1 MCVSIL
7 HFCMGK
13 EGGGVVLDVGQECF
27 ISETERGNWTVEVEL
42 DCIISSLLGGE
53 DKMFTQLRPNRNL
66 IVSSSYSVRTLKHT
80 RVWSSSG
87 DIFMTKTAFVIIII
101 CVRSHSGDRKKRGR
115 WKKKKSHTQTHPHK
129 PRLTK
134 NHLLALRL
142 HAWPKL
148 KFKPT

>member
-1 MCVSIL
+1 
-7 HFCMGK
+7 MGK

-80 RVWSSSG
+80 RV
-87 DIFMTKTAFVIIII
+87 
-101 CVRSHSGDRKKRGR
+101 
-115 WKKKKSHTQTHPHK
+115 
-129 PRLTK
+129 
-134 NHLLALRL
+134 
-142 HAWPKL
+142 
-148 KFKPT
+148 